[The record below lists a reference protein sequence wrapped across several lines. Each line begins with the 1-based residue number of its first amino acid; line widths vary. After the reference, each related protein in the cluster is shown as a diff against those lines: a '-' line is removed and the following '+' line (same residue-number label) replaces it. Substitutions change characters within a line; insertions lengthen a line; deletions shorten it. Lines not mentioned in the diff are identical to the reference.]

1 MNSDKLIEL
10 HTNLTSINY
19 VNDSGEKINCAIKI
33 IYTLLNCCWWK
44 SIAVEFPKNYKRFF
58 NSTYFS
64 NYIKNFIKD
73 NVELSTKT
81 ELLKAAI
88 NSDRELKSFTEEEFY
103 EVDNALEE
111 IGYDS
116 LLTLLSFE
124 LDSKGAIEFINN
136 RVEKDYVIRRI
147 ITTSGLSD
155 RPEFYSGRG
164 AMWCDLNSDM
174 LSLIYNK
181 LYRLDPNK
189 GFNMAKMTIEM
200 ETLEGQNF

>member
-33 IYTLLNCCWWK
+33 IYTLLNCCWGK

-81 ELLKAAI
+81 ELLQTAI
-88 NSDRELKSFTEEEFY
+88 NSDRELKDFTEEEFY

-111 IGYDS
+111 IGYGS

-155 RPEFYSGRG
+155 RPAFYSGRG

-200 ETLEGQNF
+200 ETLEGQSF